1 MALNL
6 SLIVF
11 AYLSGSL
18 CSAIIVC
25 RLLRLTDPRTD
36 GSGNPGATNVLRLHG
51 AKAAALALAG
61 DVLKG
66 VIPVFAARY
75 LEVPHYV
82 IALSGLC
89 AFLGHIFPLYVH
101 FQGGKGVATFLGVI
115 AATDWLLGL
124 GFIIAWLI
132 TAAVSRY
139 SSLASITASIM
150 TLLFTWFV
158 MKSPAYFLCCL
169 CMVFTLLLRH
179 RANLSKLLDGTER
192 KIGDK
197 ST

>member
-25 RLLRLTDPRTD
+25 RLLRLADPRTS

-51 AKAAALALAG
+51 AKVAALALGG

-66 VIPVFAARY
+66 VIPVFAAKY
-75 LEVPHYV
+75 LEVPHFV
-82 IALSGLC
+82 IAICGLC
-89 AFLGHIFPLYVH
+89 AFLGHLYPLYFH

-124 GFIIAWLI
+124 GFIATWFV
-132 TAAVSRY
+132 TAMVFRY
-139 SSLASITASIM
+139 SSLASITASVL
-150 TLLFTWFV
+150 TLLSTWLV
-158 MKSPAYFLCCL
+158 MKSPTYFLCYL
-169 CMVFTLLLRH
+169 FMVITLLFRH

-192 KIGDK
+192 KIGEK

>member
-1 MALNL
+1 
-6 SLIVF
+6 LIVF

-25 RLLRLTDPRTD
+25 RLLRLADPRTS

-51 AKAAALALAG
+51 AKVAALALAG

-66 VIPVFAARY
+66 VVPVFAAKY
-75 LEVPHYV
+75 LEAPQYV
-82 IALSGLC
+82 IAICGLC
-89 AFLGHIFPLYVH
+89 AFLGHLYPLYFR

-124 GFIIAWLI
+124 GFIVTWLV
-132 TAAVSRY
+132 TAAVFRY
-139 SSLASITASIM
+139 SSLASITASIL
-150 TLLFTWFV
+150 TLLFTWLV
-158 MKSPAYFLCCL
+158 TGSPVYLLCYL
-169 CMVFTLLLRH
+169 SMVIALLLRH

-192 KIGDK
+192 KIGEK
-197 ST
+197 RT

>member
-25 RLLRLTDPRTD
+25 RLLRLADPRTS

-51 AKAAALALAG
+51 AKVAALALAG

-66 VIPVFAARY
+66 VVPVFAAKY
-75 LEVPHYV
+75 LEAPLYV
-82 IALSGLC
+82 IAICGLC
-89 AFLGHIFPLYVH
+89 AFLGHLYPLYFR

-124 GFIIAWLI
+124 GFIVTWLV
-132 TAAVSRY
+132 TAAVFRY
-139 SSLASITASIM
+139 SSLASITASIL
-150 TLLFTWFV
+150 TLLFTWLV
-158 MKSPAYFLCCL
+158 TGSPVYLLCYL
-169 CMVFTLLLRH
+169 SMVIALLLRH

-192 KIGDK
+192 KIGEK
-197 ST
+197 RT